1 MLPFIKDF
9 FPLESQALKSFWQA
23 FPAGS
28 GPMDRT
34 TYMFTYVSPQPGS
47 PKLEEL
53 LEDFWDLMPEYQVN
67 FQIAIC
73 RITFTFNFC
82 SSASWWYWI
91 LFILRMLLLFNL
103 QYVPCHLLYAKSVF
117 FLFLL
122 CSIHLWKLFP
132 YLGGFPNS

>member
-9 FPLESQALKSFWQA
+9 FPLESQALKYFWQA

-28 GPMDRT
+28 GPLDRT

-67 FQIAIC
+67 FLIAIC

-91 LFILRMLLLFNL
+91 LFILRMLLLLNL

-122 CSIHLWKLFP
+122 CSFHLWKLFP
-132 YLGGFPNS
+132 YLGGFLNS